1 LQKRLYTISPESV
14 QSNGKGKANPER
26 RVSALTTG
34 NHHKVNRTIDR
45 LIVKL
50 NKIKADILFDASE
63 ASRRWADCQ
72 VDLARE
78 AADRRRLGIRDGID
92 PKEEVPPIDI
102 SNQAEALDNDEDNA
116 DMLEGLFDSLPASTN
131 GLGVRAEGTG
141 SEGLGKE
148 LVNIRDFGKWTGL
161 SPRRILEEACKSR

>member
-1 LQKRLYTISPESV
+1 M
-14 QSNGKGKANPER
+14 
-26 RVSALTTG
+26 
-34 NHHKVNRTIDR
+34 NRTIDR

-92 PKEEVPPIDI
+92 P
-102 SNQAEALDNDEDNA
+102 NQAEALDNDEDNA